1 MIIFQRIS
9 WCNFLSTGNH
19 KISVDFREGSTNLII
34 GTNGSGKST
43 ILDALTFSL
52 FGKPFRRINKPQLVN
67 SVNEKDCI
75 VDIEFKIGS
84 TEWKIKRGIKPGIF
98 EIYKNGKLLDQSHSI
113 ADQQKWL
120 EQNVLKMNYKSFTQI
135 VILGSSTFVPFMQLS
150 SSNRREVIEDLLDIK
165 IFSSMNSVV
174 KNKIRTT
181 RDDIKILELKKTSL
195 IDKVSMQENFIQEIE
210 KDNNLIIESKKNKIS
225 KLSNEIDATIKLN
238 SEWQNQ
244 INSLHEDQKKIS
256 GSNET
261 LLKLNNLKGKIS
273 EKISSITKEHKFF
286 TNNSVCPTCYQ
297 NIEDEFRLNRITD
310 AENNAKKLKDGYEEL
325 KDNIKIEQERDRR
338 FQALSKGII
347 NLTHGISTNNSKINT
362 LQQQIKDLENEIQTI
377 AEKVQDRNTESQ
389 KLITFKENLNEVTEN
404 IISKKETF
412 SNYEFIY
419 SLLKDGGVKTKIIK
433 KYIPIIN
440 DHVNKYLQRMDFY
453 VNFTLDEE
461 FNESMIS
468 PIHENFSYSSFSEG
482 EKARINLALI
492 FAWREIAKMKN
503 SVNCNL
509 ILFDEVFDGSLDV
522 TGTDDFL
529 KIIRYILKDSNVF
542 VISHKSGI
550 EDVFDTVYKAEK
562 QKGFSTLVKL

>member
-84 TEWKIKRGIKPGIF
+84 TEWKVKRGIKPSIF
-98 EIYKNGKLLDQSHSI
+98 EIFKNGKLLDQSHSI
-113 ADQQKWL
+113 TDQQKWL

-244 INSLHEDQKKIS
+244 INSLHKDQKKIS

-325 KDNIKIEQERDRR
+325 KDNIEIEQERDRR

>member
-1 MIIFQRIS
+1 MIIFQKIS

-34 GTNGSGKST
+34 GSNGSGKST

-84 TEWKIKRGIKPGIF
+84 IEWKVKRGIKPSIF
-98 EIYKNGKLLDQSHSI
+98 EIFKNGKLLDQSHSI
-113 ADQQKWL
+113 TDQQKWL

-195 IDKVSMQENFIQEIE
+195 TDKISMQENFIQEIE

-225 KLSNEIDATIKLN
+225 KLSNEIDATMKLN

-325 KDNIKIEQERDRR
+325 KDNIEIEQERDRR
-338 FQALSKGII
+338 FQVLSKGII

-492 FAWREIAKMKN
+492 FAWREIAKIKN

-550 EDVFDTVYKAEK
+550 EDIFDTVYKAEK

>member
-113 ADQQKWL
+113 TDQQKWL

>member
-244 INSLHEDQKKIS
+244 INSLHKDQKKIS

-453 VNFTLDEE
+453 INFTLDEE
-461 FNESMIS
+461 FNETMIS